1 MQSALKRP
9 RRPRYADLADANAD
23 CQCPGNPQQERE
35 HCQEPGKIHMLHSV
49 MAAQLDNIESQQV
62 EAPPAADVSN
72 QDDAAVLEEEI
83 RELQHV
89 VRCSSW

>member
-1 MQSALKRP
+1 
-9 RRPRYADLADANAD
+9 
-23 CQCPGNPQQERE
+23 
-35 HCQEPGKIHMLHSV
+35 
-49 MAAQLDNIESQQV
+49 MAAQLDNIESQQL

-89 VRCSSW
+89 VRCHP